1 MSTRP
6 RLAGIARAVHRSNQN
21 SVPSSIQYVR
31 YPTSLIWIN
40 VIGYLASKI
49 SWGYACPGRN
59 SGERREGSDIDHRTI
74 TVQRGLTS
82 IFESPYDRKPA
93 FAAEP
98 CVESA
103 ESASQLPA
111 AGVRTVARYAD
122 ELIRLRGALFQ
133 EEALIVE
140 RT

>member
-6 RLAGIARAVHRSNQN
+6 SADTSGIARAVPRGNQN

-49 SWGYACPGRN
+49 SWGYGCPGRN
-59 SGERREGSDIDHRTI
+59 SGERREGSDIDRRTI

-82 IFESPYDRKPA
+82 IFESPGRH
-93 FAAEP
+93 
-98 CVESA
+98 
-103 ESASQLPA
+103 
-111 AGVRTVARYAD
+111 TVARYEH

-133 EEALIVE
+133 EGALIVE
-140 RT
+140 RTI